1 MKSKQIYLLGII
13 ILACA
18 GITAAY
24 SVIAH
29 SEGSEISIVGSS
41 TVQPVAHALAK
52 EYMVQHP
59 NVKVTV
65 EGGDSNVGIQSVKSG
80 SASIGTVSR
89 NLTETESDGLN
100 QYQIGEDSIAV
111 IVNPTNPVNSL
122 TTDQLRDIYQ
132 GKISNWKQVGGEDA
146 PIKVIIRE
154 AGSGT
159 RITFEDILFGS
170 TVPQDNF
177 TIGISTYQVMQDVAV
192 TPNAIGYVSQNALNT
207 GVKVMGINGIS
218 PTDANIASGRYVLKR
233 PLIFLVKGTG
243 NSAIDDFINF
253 SLSPEGQ
260 KIVNQ
265 TEYNTNSTKEYSVS
279 GAGGST

>member
-18 GITAAY
+18 AITAAY
-24 SVIAH
+24 SVIIP

-41 TVQPVAHALAK
+41 TVQPVAQALAQA
-52 EYMVQHP
+52 YMAQHP
-59 NVKVTV
+59 DIKVIV
-65 EGGDSNVGIQSVKSG
+65 QGGDSNVGIQSVKSG

-89 NLTETESDGLN
+89 TLTETESDGLN
-100 QYQIGEDSIAV
+100 HYSIGEDSIAI
-111 IVNPTNPVNSL
+111 IVNPTNSVNSL

-132 GKISNWKQVGGEDA
+132 GKITNWKQVGGEDA

-170 TVPQDNF
+170 TVTQNNF

-207 GVKVMGINGIS
+207 GVKVMGINGMS

-265 TEYNTNSTKEYSVS
+265 TEYNTNSRKEYSVIGI
-279 GAGGST
+279 GAG

>member
-18 GITAAY
+18 GITVAY
-24 SVIAH
+24 SVIIP

-41 TVQPVAHALAK
+41 TVQPVAQALAQA
-52 EYMVQHP
+52 YMAQHP
-59 NVKVTV
+59 DIKVTV
-65 EGGDSNVGIQSVKSG
+65 QGGDSNVGIQSVKSG

-100 QYQIGEDSIAV
+100 QYPIGEDSIAI

-122 TTDQLRDIYQ
+122 TPDQLRAIYQ
-132 GKISNWKQVGGEDA
+132 GKITNWKQVGGEDT

-207 GVKVMGINGIS
+207 GVKVMGINGMS
-218 PTDANIASGRYVLKR
+218 PTSENIASGRYVLKR

-243 NSAIDDFINF
+243 NSVANDFINF

-265 TEYNTNSTKEYSVS
+265 TEYNTDSSKEYSVTGI
-279 GAGGST
+279 GAG

>member
-1 MKSKQIYLLGII
+1 MKNKQIYLLGII

-18 GITAAY
+18 GITVAY

-29 SEGSEISIVGSS
+29 SEDSVISIVGSS
-41 TVQPVAHALAK
+41 TVQPVAQALAK

-265 TEYNTNSTKEYSVS
+265 TEYNTNSTKEYSVT
-279 GAGGST
+279 GAG

>member
-1 MKSKQIYLLGII
+1 MKNKQIYLLGII

-18 GITAAY
+18 GITVAY

-29 SEGSEISIVGSS
+29 SEDSVISIVGSS
-41 TVQPVAHALAK
+41 TVQPVAQALAK

-218 PTDANIASGRYVLKR
+218 PTDANIASDRYVLKR

-265 TEYNTNSTKEYSVS
+265 TEYNTNSTKEYSVT
-279 GAGGST
+279 GAG